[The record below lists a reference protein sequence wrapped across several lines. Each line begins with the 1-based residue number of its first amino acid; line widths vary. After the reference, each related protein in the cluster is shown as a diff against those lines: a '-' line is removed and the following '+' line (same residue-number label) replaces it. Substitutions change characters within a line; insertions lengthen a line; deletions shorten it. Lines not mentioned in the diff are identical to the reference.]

1 MSAIKNTTQKFQS
14 NSIDLAGLQTTK
26 VKSQIKL
33 NSLSQPELQQ
43 ANKSAQAPKNQ
54 SDLTQKLALIIENS
68 KTSMGAIKQ
77 IFSSSVEQA
86 KADKAAGKGIV
97 EGTHGFTKTISDM
110 QSLFS
115 KHATKMGYTSKQQEK
130 LNADQLGAIAS
141 SYTREGIRST
151 LLDGAASTFGV
162 KPEALAGESL
172 FDLTRYNLDIF
183 SSSEA
188 AAIQGIQS
196 AGTNATTL
204 TSSASGASSS
214 ISGGVG
220 TAAAGTSLSAQLL
233 GGIGAA
239 YSGLQLITNWGNTD
253 PVSGAING
261 FTAGAYI
268 GTMLGGPIGA
278 AVGGAIGGIV
288 GLASGFFG
296 KSGKSEEQV
305 ARDNVRDALQQN
317 GVVSTDWKLTL
328 ADGSGYDI
336 GKDGRFKLD
345 NVDGTKRHAYEI
357 DFKNP
362 LSGEAVGM
370 LQPIVALLT
379 GPNTRLTRDFIGY
392 FTNAAISNAK
402 DLEGVKQNVLAIY
415 KTLKMSP
422 EQVVQGISTMIE
434 KGMISE
440 QEGMAYV
447 NGFGS
452 LLQESKKPEI
462 NQQVRE
468 NPRLK
473 TANKQKVAQFTN
485 LIQIVIE

>member
-14 NSIDLAGLQTTK
+14 NSIDLAGTQTTK
-26 VKSQIKL
+26 VTSQRKL
-33 NSLSQPELQQ
+33 NSVSQPELQI
-43 ANKSAQAPKNQ
+43 ASSSTRVPKNQ
-54 SDLTQKLALIIENS
+54 SELTQKLALIIENS
-68 KTSMGAIKQ
+68 KTNMGAIKQ
-77 IFSSSVEQA
+77 IFSSSVGQA
-86 KADKAAGKGIV
+86 KADKAAGKGLI

-110 QSLFS
+110 QGLFTQ
-115 KHATKMGYTSKQQEK
+115 HARKMGYSSKQQEQ
-130 LNADQLGAIAS
+130 LNVDQLGAIARN
-141 SYTREGIRST
+141 YTREGIRNT

-172 FDLTRYNLDIF
+172 FDLTRYNLDLF
-183 SSSEA
+183 SSSETA
-188 AAIQGIQS
+188 TIQGIQS
-196 AGTNATTL
+196 AGTGATTI
-204 TSSASGASSS
+204 TSSAPAASSVSGGTVTAASGA
-214 ISGGVG
+214 
-220 TAAAGTSLSAQLL
+220 SLSAQLL

-239 YSGLQLITNWGNTD
+239 YSGFQLISNWGNSD

-268 GTMLGGPIGA
+268 GTMVGGPIGA
-278 AVGGAIGGIV
+278 AIGGVIGGVV
-288 GLASGFFG
+288 GLASGFFK

-305 ARDNVRDALQQN
+305 ARDKVRDALKQN

-328 ADGSGYDI
+328 ADGSAYDI

-362 LSGEAVGM
+362 LAGETVGM
-370 LQPIVALLT
+370 LQPIVAILT

-392 FTNAAISNAK
+392 FTNAALSNAT
-402 DLEGVKQNVLAIY
+402 DLEGVRKNVLSIY

-422 EQVVQGISTMIE
+422 EQVMQGISTMVE
-434 KGMISE
+434 KGMISKD
-440 QEGMAYV
+440 EGMAYV

-452 LLQESKKPEI
+452 LLQEAKKPQT
-462 NQQVRE
+462 NKPVSR

-473 TANKQKVAQFTN
+473 ATQVEQK
-485 LIQIVIE
+485 